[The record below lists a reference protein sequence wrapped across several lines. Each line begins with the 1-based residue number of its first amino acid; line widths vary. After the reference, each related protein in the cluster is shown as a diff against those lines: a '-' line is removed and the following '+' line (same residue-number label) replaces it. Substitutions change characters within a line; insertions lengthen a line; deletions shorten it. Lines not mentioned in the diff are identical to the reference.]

1 MRYYARKITQAQENE
16 RKRIARELHDDTIQS
31 MIGISRRLEALS
43 TTEQT
48 LPDSAANRIREL
60 QQATSD
66 VINRV
71 RLFSQ
76 ALRPS
81 TLDYLGLLPTLEELI
96 GAINRHDGLR
106 AELWVHGEQR
116 RLSSEVELTL
126 FRIVQEAL
134 NNVIKHADAVRV
146 VTVVEMSDSNV
157 TITVQDDGVGFQPST
172 LAEHP
177 ATASRLGLLGMQER
191 ARLLGGVLSID
202 STPGHGTKVTVNVPA

>member
-1 MRYYARKITQAQENE
+1 
-16 RKRIARELHDDTIQS
+16 
-31 MIGISRRLEALS
+31 
-43 TTEQT
+43 
-48 LPDSAANRIREL
+48 
-60 QQATSD
+60 
-66 VINRV
+66 
-71 RLFSQ
+71 
-76 ALRPS
+76 
-81 TLDYLGLLPTLEELI
+81 
-96 GAINRHDGLR
+96 
-106 AELWVHGEQR
+106 VHGEQR

-146 VTVVEMSDSNV
+146 VTVVEMSESNV
-157 TITVQDDGVGFQPST
+157 TITVQDDGIGFQPST